1 MCVMLQKA
9 MDKSL
14 CLDDFGGG
22 GGGGD
27 LESQSLNA
35 KTNASYTVA
44 KRDLYSW

>member
-14 CLDDFGGG
+14 CLDDIGGG
-22 GGGGD
+22 Y

>member
-22 GGGGD
+22 GGY